1 MGCIF
6 DTWETPYCVR
16 KVLEKQFAAHQ
27 EQQLIE
33 NGRDTYA
40 GHIGRATGLNIVNK
54 QFTDR
59 QEAYAWL
66 DDHAVKWEEAV
77 AVVFCVGPE
86 PTTWIVGANCAS

>member
-6 DTWETPYCVR
+6 DAWETPYCVK

-40 GHIGRATGLNIVNK
+40 GHIGRAEH
-54 QFTDR
+54 Q
-59 QEAYAWL
+59 
-66 DDHAVKWEEAV
+66 
-77 AVVFCVGPE
+77 PE
-86 PTTWIVGANCAS
+86 KERTNAEHYNQCPSDERIG